1 MLDWFDEPLLYFAH
15 FAPMRA
21 RVFDH
26 MARWMDSVDRAME
39 EEFGEFY
46 DSFLNDGRNATNT
59 TLPVNATNSNETIVN
74 QTVVNATDANQT
86 QVNQT
91 ADEDE
96 DFGFYSITSSMYSGD
111 GFQHIYREEQDSK
124 TGKTKVVE
132 TKRIGNKSIT
142 IHRVTDKDGNVEE
155 HETRKNIKDNELEAF
170 NKDWDTKNVPKHSSL
185 PEGEKKEEQ
194 HSKQPL
200 ESGQTKAEL

>member
-46 DSFLNDGRNATNT
+46 DSFLNDGTNTTTNTTAPINATN
-59 TLPVNATNSNETIVN
+59 VN
-74 QTVVNATDANQT
+74 QTLVNQTNVNQTDVNQT
-86 QVNQT
+86 QENQT
-91 ADEDE
+91 TDDD

-142 IHRVTDKDGNVEE
+142 VHRVTDKDGHVEE

-170 NKDWDTKNVPKHSSL
+170 NKDWIAKNVPKQSSL
-185 PEGEKKEEQ
+185 PEPEQ
-194 HSKQPL
+194 KQEQQNKQPL
-200 ESGQTKAEL
+200 ESADKKEL